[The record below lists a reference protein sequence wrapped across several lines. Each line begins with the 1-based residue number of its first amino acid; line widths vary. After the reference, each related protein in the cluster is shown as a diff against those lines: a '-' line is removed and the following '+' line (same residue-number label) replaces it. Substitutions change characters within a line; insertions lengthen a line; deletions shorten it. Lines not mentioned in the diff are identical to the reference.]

1 MNAGMRRTLI
11 PQPFSNLAAWPVS
24 DVSLLSEE
32 VRTAV
37 MKRRE
42 AVEMYAAGES
52 YQAIREQTG
61 KGDDEVRRLV
71 RRCLTPDGK
80 GGIFGFKALIPGVRT
95 QDYIRTK
102 EVVHAPGSGS
112 SGCAGAL
119 QQLLVRYPDIVELI
133 EEQLFKRASRD
144 FVHEARIS
152 YRNLHREFKKQLR
165 KHGLTDNDWPFN
177 TTNYGYNALVKYCKV
192 RRDQQLAR
200 WIQVRSGTDASRR
213 SSVGLSYRTLIPVFR
228 PLSQVQLDFHKIDA
242 ASIII
247 LVNEFGTELEI
258 PLSRWYIGVL
268 ADERSHAVLGVY
280 IVLEVNPSGDSVLE
294 TIESAVRPEI
304 LPDEGGSAL
313 FLDTRVLPNQLLPG
327 MAFQGFGALKMDN
340 AWSNTATEVLNNLID
355 VLGCAV
361 NFGPVRAWWR
371 RSLIERIFRELTGTG
386 VQRLPSTFG
395 TGPSDPRNEG
405 ANKKAVDLRIMLSD
419 LTGIIFR
426 CVKEYNETA
435 SEGLQFA
442 TPLSVLRAALEHP
455 ASGFLPQP
463 IPASVQG
470 DLRLM
475 RHVTEC
481 PVRGD
486 IRKNARPYVQVDR
499 CRYTNTRLAHAYDLV
514 GKTVVVYI
522 DRRDCRIAHGPVK
535 ETGEEL
541 GPLVP
546 EQRWAMHAVSIRD
559 RKLINRSGLAIRTMN
574 QSNDPVADWSKK
586 KKRELLDQRKGRKNR
601 LKSSKEALS
610 LARITPTPQA
620 KTQAQ
625 SAPPTPG
632 DDSTLPPDPF
642 GLGQV
647 PPVRSTKRRS

>member
-1 MNAGMRRTLI
+1 MSAGMRRTLI
-11 PQPFSNLAAWPVS
+11 PHPFSNLAAWPAP
-24 DVSLLSEE
+24 DIGALSGE
-32 VRTAV
+32 VRTAF

-42 AVEMYAAGES
+42 AVEMYAAGEP
-52 YQAIREQTG
+52 YHAIREQTG
-61 KGDDEVRRLV
+61 KGEDEVRRLV
-71 RRCLTPDGK
+71 QRCITPDGN

-95 QDYIRTK
+95 QAYTRTK

-119 QQLLVRYPDIVELI
+119 QQLLVRYPDIADLV

-165 KHGLTDNDWPFN
+165 KRGLTDNDWPFN
-177 TTNYGYNALVKYCKV
+177 TTNYGYNALVKYCNL
-192 RRDQQLAR
+192 RRDQHLGR
-200 WIQVRSGTDASRR
+200 WIRVRSGADASRR
-213 SSVGLSYRTLIPVFR
+213 SSVGLGYRTLIPVFR

-242 ASIII
+242 ASIIT
-247 LVNEFGTELEI
+247 LVTEFGTELEI
-258 PLSRWYIGVL
+258 PLSRWYIGIL

-280 IVLEVNPSGDSVLE
+280 IALEVNPSGDSVLE
-294 TIESAVRPEI
+294 TIESAVRPDI
-304 LPDEGGSAL
+304 KSDERSSTL
-313 FLDTRVLPNQLLPG
+313 FLDARVLPNQILPG
-327 MAFQGFGALKMDN
+327 MAFQGCGALKMDN

-395 TGPSDPRNEG
+395 TGPSDTRNEG
-405 ANKKAVDLRIMLSD
+405 ANEKAVGLKIMLSD
-419 LTGIIFR
+419 LTDIIFK

-442 TPLSVLRAALEHP
+442 SPLNVLRAAFENP
-455 ASGFLPQP
+455 ASGFLPQS

-475 RHVTEC
+475 RHVREC

-486 IRKNARPYVQVDR
+486 IRKNVRPYVQVDR
-499 CRYTNTRLAHAYDLV
+499 CRYTNTRLAHSYDLV

-522 DRRDCRIAHGPVK
+522 DRRDCRIAHGTVK

-546 EQRWAMHAVSIRD
+546 EQRWAMHAVSMRD
-559 RKLINRSGLAIRTMN
+559 RKLINRSGLAIRTMS
-574 QSNDPVADWSKK
+574 QSNDPVADWSKD
-586 KKRELLDQRKGRKNR
+586 KKRELLAQRKGQKNR

-610 LARITPTPQA
+610 LARIAPTVKAKAQA
-620 KTQAQ
+620 P
-625 SAPPTPG
+625 SAPPAPV
-632 DDSTLPPDPF
+632 DASTLSPDPF
-642 GLGQV
+642 GLREV
-647 PPVRSTKRRS
+647 PPVRSTTRRS